1 MKAVFRLKDAMVENG
16 ETLSVFDKKGR
27 GEILIN
33 VFQDKIVEYGFDF
46 VDFKSLV
53 IYLQSPEN

>member
-33 VFQDKIVEYGFDF
+33 VF
-46 VDFKSLV
+46 
-53 IYLQSPEN
+53 